1 MQTNNYNV
9 NRAIENTPHGVF
21 LLVHIN
27 NKRVMK
33 ANVSN
38 MSLKSREYMAD
49 KIVRA
54 IHTTLEVK

>member
-1 MQTNNYNV
+1 MNTNNYKV

-27 NKRVMK
+27 NKQVMK

-38 MSLKSREYMAD
+38 LTPKSREYIAD

-54 IHTTLEVK
+54 VYTTLEVK